1 MFFASKKDCAV
12 CGAEAVHELSIVTKP
27 RSLWSRSDDR
37 YVCREHFLSG
47 FKDSLLS
54 HTGKL
59 IVTYP
64 VLTQSNAVYGFYLET
79 ELQTFN
85 WTKEDVA
92 VVSRILQSIPEGKV
106 AYYGRETSQNI
117 FGPYGQS
124 PHLLE
129 KVQCEYLTKDD
140 AWNEIFSAFHF
151 SERRY
156 TEGFT
161 PAFHGD
167 GIFLSSLL

>member
-1 MFFASKKDCAV
+1 M
-12 CGAEAVHELSIVTKP
+12 HELSIVTKP

-47 FKDSLLS
+47 FKDALLS

-64 VLTQSNAVYGFYLET
+64 VLTQSNAVYGFYLEM

-85 WTKEDVA
+85 WTKEDV
-92 VVSRILQSIPEGKV
+92 
-106 AYYGRETSQNI
+106 
-117 FGPYGQS
+117 S

-129 KVQCEYLTKDD
+129 KVQCDYLTKDD